1 MRYLQIQI
9 LLKTLS
15 TKPQNLITMNK
26 KIFILLAFIGL
37 IGLFSSCEKDEDKA
51 TMLEN
56 PIVPSIKTMPS
67 LAFSRA
73 NGSDT
78 IEFVGTPVDPGFTA
92 SATYY
97 LEACANGNN
106 FANVVQLYSGV
117 QVSSIKFT
125 VSDINSLLLKKFP
138 GDATSSVDFRIRC
151 LLVFDAGTG
160 ALGTSSN
167 PVEYTSATTTADVTL
182 YGLPRLDLINSG
194 KTQKIESAL
203 GNGVYSGYVELDKT
217 LAFTLHDPDA
227 NITYGKSGSALAVDG
242 EGITSDD
249 NGYYKLD
256 VDVNALTYSMSAYM
270 IGLVGSA
277 TPNGWNTPDQKMD
290 YDVATGTWYITV
302 DLVVGEIKFR
312 KNDGWSW
319 NLGGTKDALVHN
331 GDNIPITSAGNYTIT
346 LTISVDTQG
355 SEAGSCTIVKNN

>member
-1 MRYLQIQI
+1 
-9 LLKTLS
+9 
-15 TKPQNLITMNK
+15 MNK

-37 IGLFSSCEKDEDKA
+37 IGFFSGCEKDEDKA

-56 PIVPSIKTMPS
+56 PILPTIKTMPS

-73 NGSDT
+73 NGSNT

-97 LEACANGNN
+97 LEACATGNN
-106 FANVVQLYSGV
+106 FTNVIQLYSGV

-125 VSDINSLLLKKFP
+125 VSDLNSLLLKKFP

-167 PVEYTSATTTADVTL
+167 PVEYTSATTTAEVTL

-203 GNGVYSGYVELDKT
+203 GNGIYTGYVKLDKT
-217 LAFTLHDPDA
+217 KAFTLHDPDTD
-227 NITYGKSGSALAVDG
+227 ITYGGAGGTLEVNGA
-242 EGITSDD
+242 GIIPDD

-256 VDVNALTYSMSAYM
+256 VNVTVLTYSTTAYM

-277 TPNGWNTPDQKMD
+277 TANGWNTPDQKMD
-290 YDVATGTWYITV
+290 YDIATGTWYITT
-302 DLVVGEIKFR
+302 DLSVGEIKFR

-319 NLGGTKDALVHN
+319 NLGGTADKLEHN
-331 GDNIPITSAGNYTIT
+331 GANIPITSAGNYTIT
-346 LTISVDTQG
+346 LTITNDTQG